1 MVVGGWSREPD
12 EMINPALTGSQ
23 GPVIVCGVDR
33 SAFSVRAAA
42 LAATLADELRG
53 HVVATH
59 VLPFRP
65 AMVLSVAGRPVMRTA
80 MHELDRD
87 EPRLVF
93 EAVAGVVDGAALET
107 VVERGDA
114 PGRLAAVAR
123 ERDAFLLVVG
133 THSRSRPGMAMLG
146 SVSQELVAE
155 GAPCPVVVVGP
166 QQFHER
172 TTWLAPGPLVC
183 GVDGSH
189 EARRAADAAVGLADR
204 MAAAL
209 TFVAVGDDA
218 AERDAALSEAAA
230 RARARGLEPE
240 CVGVTGA
247 PDAVLADAARERKA
261 PLLILG
267 SRGRGPVRAAVLGSV
282 GAASIRRAPCP
293 VVLVP
298 PAGEAMQSRDAGG
311 VKVSRGRSLKD
322 RSG

>member
-1 MVVGGWSREPD
+1 MVADGWPRNPD
-12 EMINPALTGSQ
+12 GMIDPALTHMGS
-23 GPVIVCGVDR
+23 PAVVCGIDR
-33 SAFSVRAAA
+33 SAFSMRAAA
-42 LAATLADELRG
+42 VATLLAGELRG

-65 AMVLSVAGRPVMRTA
+65 AMALSAVPVAGRPVMRTA
-80 MHELDRD
+80 MYELDRD
-87 EPRLVF
+87 EPGFIF
-93 EAVAGVVDGAALET
+93 EAVAKALDGAALET

-114 PGRLAAVAR
+114 PSRLAAVAR
-123 ERDAFLLVVG
+123 ERDALLIVVG

-146 SVSQELVAE
+146 SVSQKLVAG

-166 QQFHER
+166 QQCDER
-172 TTWLAPGPLVC
+172 STWLAPGPLVC
-183 GVDGSH
+183 GVDRSH
-189 EARRAADAAVGLADR
+189 EAHRAADAAVGLADR

-218 AERDAALSEAAA
+218 SERDAALSEAAA
-230 RARARGLEPE
+230 RARARGVEPE
-240 CVGVTGA
+240 CVGISGA

-267 SRGRGPVRAAVLGSV
+267 SRGRGPVRAAILGSV

-298 PAGEAMQSRDAGG
+298 PAGEATPSGNAGG
-311 VKVSRGRSLKD
+311 V
-322 RSG
+322 

>member
-1 MVVGGWSREPD
+1 MVPGGRSRKPD
-12 EMINPALTGSQ
+12 YMIDPALTGLK
-23 GPVIVCGVDR
+23 GPAIVCGVDR

-42 LAATLADELRG
+42 LATTLADELRG
-53 HVVATH
+53 HVVPTH

-65 AMVLSVAGRPVMRTA
+65 AMALSAVPVAGRPVMRTA

-87 EPRLVF
+87 EPGFIF
-93 EAVAGVVDGAALET
+93 EAVAKAVDGAALET

-114 PGRLAAVAR
+114 PRRLAAVAR
-123 ERDAFLLVVG
+123 ERHALLLVVG
-133 THSRSRPGMAMLG
+133 THSRSRPGMAVLG
-146 SVSQELVAE
+146 SVSQELVAG

-166 QQFHER
+166 RQSPER

-183 GVDGSH
+183 GVDGSDS
-189 EARRAADAAVGLADR
+189 ARRAADVAVGLADR

-218 AERDAALSEAAA
+218 GERDAALTEVAEP
-230 RARARGLEPE
+230 ARARGLEPE
-240 CVGVTGA
+240 CVGITGA
-247 PDAVLADAARERKA
+247 PDAALADAARERKA

-298 PAGEAMQSRDAGG
+298 PAHAATAPREAGG
-311 VKVSRGRSLKD
+311 E
-322 RSG
+322 